1 MFTALCC
8 KYLLNFAPV
17 HVWRLFA
24 GIKESHIDKYAKC
37 IGLLARTPR
46 NLKHEV
52 DIIRTHWQSSSMIK
66 HGAGMVISQLF
77 GDEDFVAVHW
87 RFEETKCR
95 SVLDYLRVVDVKC
108 NRYNHIS
115 PTPNVSIVS
124 GVGALL
130 PEDRGRRRDYD
141 PKKIS
146 AEKNM
151 EILGDVSK
159 VARTNMLYHQVAI
172 MALRKEAHFVVFL
185 KRKNQ
190 PPERDCLKLKCI
202 FETNRCSYSALAS
215 QNVFLK

>member
-1 MFTALCC
+1 MAL
-8 KYLLNFAPV
+8 YHRINWL
-17 HVWRLFA
+17 
-24 GIKESHIDKYAKC
+24 
-37 IGLLARTPR
+37 
-46 NLKHEV
+46 
-52 DIIRTHWQSSSMIK
+52 
-66 HGAGMVISQLF
+66 
-77 GDEDFVAVHW
+77 
-87 RFEETKCR
+87 
-95 SVLDYLRVVDVKC
+95 
-108 NRYNHIS
+108 
-115 PTPNVSIVS
+115 VS

-159 VARTNMLYHQVAI
+159 VARTDMLYHQVAI